1 MLRKKGWKEFVKE
14 EPHLAKFLSYYILT
28 GAFTAILSYQPF
40 FNVIAYLGMYVG
52 RKNSWSAAAAFSSGM
67 LNLWVVLPI
76 MFIMLASTG
85 FEEDEMEDFLLYK
98 LRRIPIYGFG
108 ASISL
113 TTLMYL
119 FGILSSNESMRY
131 KAGKSLRS
139 AVPGGLLLDAAE
151 KVKDTVTE

>member
-1 MLRKKGWKEFVKE
+1 
-14 EPHLAKFLSYYILT
+14 
-28 GAFTAILSYQPF
+28 
-40 FNVIAYLGMYVG
+40 
-52 RKNSWSAAAAFSSGM
+52 
-67 LNLWVVLPI
+67 
-76 MFIMLASTG
+76 MLASTG